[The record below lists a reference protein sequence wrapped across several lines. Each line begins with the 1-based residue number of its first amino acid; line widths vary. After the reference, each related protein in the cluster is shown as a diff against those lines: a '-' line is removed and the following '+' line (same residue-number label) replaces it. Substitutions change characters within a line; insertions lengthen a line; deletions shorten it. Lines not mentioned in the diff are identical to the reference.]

1 MGTQQQTTFALDG
14 AQTQHSKHQRIDA
27 SRSLTPPTEEEQRS
41 LGRKVHR
48 NVPGRLREHGTMW
61 QDRNRKQGTTNAF
74 FDYVRRVPCSTKDAS
89 SVYVRAERR
98 KSQLW
103 KQHGI
108 AHTA

>member
-14 AQTQHSKHQRIDA
+14 AQTQHSKQQRIDA

-48 NVPGRLREHGTMW
+48 NVPGRLRENGTMW
-61 QDRNRKQGTTNAF
+61 QDGDGKHAS
-74 FDYVRRVPCSTKDAS
+74 FDYVRQVLCPTKDAWL
-89 SVYVRAERR
+89 VYVRDEWTAE
-98 KSQLW
+98 SQPW